1 MKNKRIIIAG
11 GSGFIGHG
19 LSDYFG
25 TDNDI
30 VILTRRPQ
38 AARGRVQYIAW
49 DGRTRGDWAA
59 ALEGADLLINLAG
72 KSVNCRY
79 NEQNRQA
86 IFNSRT
92 DATSILGA
100 VTQTLKK
107 PPRLWVNAGSATIY
121 RHAEDRP
128 MNEFNGEIANDFSVQ
143 VCKRWEATF
152 NGITLPHTRKAIL
165 RIGVTL
171 GWQPGGVMHPYLNL
185 VKFGLGGYQGSGRQM
200 FTWVHITD
208 VCRMIDWLYE
218 NDTASGVYNCTSPNP
233 IPNRTFMQQLRKT
246 AGYRFG
252 LPAPAPLLRIGAALI
267 GTETELLLKS
277 RWVLPTRALQEGFVF
292 QYPDINTAF
301 SHILA
306 HMPRSAYHLF

>member
-11 GSGFIGHG
+11 GSGFIGQG
-19 LSDYFG
+19 LVDYFG
-25 TDNDI
+25 KDNDI

-38 AARGRVQYIAW
+38 PANGRVQYMAW
-49 DGRTRGDWAA
+49 DGRTRGDWAT
-59 ALEGADLLINLAG
+59 ALEGADLLINLTG

-79 NEQNRQA
+79 TEQNREA

-92 DATSILGA
+92 DATRILGT
-100 VTQTLKK
+100 VLQTLEK
-107 PPRLWVNAGSATIY
+107 PPRLWVNAASATIY

-128 MNEFNGEIANDFSVQ
+128 MDEFTGEIADDFSVQ

-152 NGITLPHTRKAIL
+152 NELTLPHTRKVIL

-171 GWQPGGVMHPYLNL
+171 GWQPGGVMQPYLNL
-185 VKFGLGGYQGSGRQM
+185 VKFGLGGYQGNGRQM
-200 FTWVHITD
+200 FTWVHIND
-208 VCRMIDWLYE
+208 VCRMMDWLYE
-218 NDTASGVYNCTSPNP
+218 NEQTSGVYNCTSPNP
-233 IPNRTFMQQLRKT
+233 IPNRTFMRLLRKK
-246 AGYRFG
+246 AGHLFG

-277 RWVLPTRALQEGFVF
+277 RWVLPTRAQQEGFVF
-292 QYPDINTAF
+292 QYPAVDAAF
-301 SHILA
+301 SDILA